1 MENECR
7 AKRVS
12 RNICYGVVIGRVL
25 AMVGSYLEIQGKVE
39 NKEAVIMTAQEVSDL
54 VEAGESSRL
63 CEVDVVTTATR
74 AVMSGTYAV
83 LSFPVA
89 KPASFLRAGSAWI
102 NGIAA
107 QVGPCP
113 NENLGILDLIVLGT
127 AHSRSLSS
135 YGGGHLFRDLVE
147 RKTVHVDVETD
158 DGRRLQAEVGLDEM
172 PHARLFG
179 SRHAFKNYSAFIN
192 AGSEPINTIFH
203 SRGFA
208 PHCKE
213 ATFSGSGQINPIKND
228 PLLESIGM
236 GTRILMNGAEG
247 FVLGTGTR
255 SSKERPNL
263 SGFAD
268 MHQMKA
274 EQMGGFVTSSGP
286 ECICSWAVPIPVI
299 SKTIFAEIAR
309 PDRGIALPVNDVK
322 SRTVVG
328 QADYGDVWTDVDLEV
343 EFEPENCSGC
353 SPCLAKVACPMRA
366 IESDVD
372 GVRRSEALCFHCGL
386 CATVCPSA
394 VFSCRLGAIRLETN
408 AGGVK
413 TIPVVLRQS
422 DRLRAVRLAEEL
434 KRRILD
440 GTFKMTEPVARI

>member
-1 MENECR
+1 
-7 AKRVS
+7 V
-12 RNICYGVVIGRVL
+12 
-25 AMVGSYLEIQGKVE
+25 GKVE
-39 NKEAVIMTAQEVSDL
+39 NKEAVVMTAQEVADL
-54 VEAGESSRL
+54 VQAGDPSRL

-89 KPASFLRAGSAWI
+89 EAASFLRAKRAWI

-127 AHSRSLSS
+127 AHSRSRQN

-147 RKTVHVDVETD
+147 RKTVQVEVETD
-158 DGRRLQAEVGLDEM
+158 DGRSLQSEVGLDEM

-179 SRHAFKNYSAFIN
+179 SRHAFKNYSAFVN
-192 AGSEPINTIFH
+192 AGEKPINTIFH

-213 ATFSGSGQINPIKND
+213 ATFSGCGQINPLKND

-236 GTRILMNGAEG
+236 GTRILMNGADG
-247 FVLGTGTR
+247 YVLGTGTR

-268 MHQMKA
+268 MHQMDAK
-274 EQMGGFVTSSGP
+274 QMGGFITSAGP
-286 ECICSWAVPIPVI
+286 ECICSWALPIPVI
-299 SKTIFAEIAR
+299 SKTILAEIAR
-309 PDRGIALPVNDVK
+309 PDRGIPMPVNDVK
-322 SRTVVG
+322 SRTVIG
-328 QADYGDVWTDVDLEV
+328 QADYGDVWTNVDLEV
-343 EFEPENCSGC
+343 EFAAEKCSGC
-353 SPCLAKVACPMRA
+353 SPCRAAEACPMRA
-366 IESDVD
+366 IKSYTD

-394 VFSCRLGAIRLETN
+394 VFSCRLGAIRLRTA
-408 AGGVK
+408 AGIARTV
-413 TIPVVLRQS
+413 PVVLRQS
-422 DRLRAVRLAEEL
+422 DRMRAVRLAEEL
-434 KRRILD
+434 KEKILNR
-440 GTFKMTEPVARI
+440 TFKMAKPVGHIS

>member
-1 MENECR
+1 
-7 AKRVS
+7 
-12 RNICYGVVIGRVL
+12 
-25 AMVGSYLEIQGKVE
+25 MVGSYLEIVGKVE
-39 NKEAVIMTAQEVSDL
+39 NKEAVVLTAQEVADL
-54 VEAGESSRL
+54 VETGESSRL

-83 LSFPVA
+83 LSFPVT
-89 KPASFLRAGSAWI
+89 KPASFLRARRAWI

-127 AHSRSLSS
+127 AYSRSRPK

-147 RKTVHVDVETD
+147 RKKVQVEWETD
-158 DGRRLQAEVGLDEM
+158 DGRSLQAEVGLDEM

-179 SRHAFKNYSAFIN
+179 SRHAFKNYSAFVN
-192 AGSEPINTIFH
+192 AGEKLINTIFH

-213 ATFSGSGQINPIKND
+213 ATFSGCGQINPLKND

-247 FVLGTGTR
+247 YVLGTGTR
-255 SSKERPNL
+255 ASKERPNL

-268 MHQMKA
+268 MHQMDA
-274 EQMGGFVTSSGP
+274 EQMGGFVTSAGP

-299 SKTIFAEIAR
+299 SKTILAEIAR
-309 PDRGIALPVNDVK
+309 LDRGIPMPVNDVK
-322 SRTVVG
+322 SRTVIG
-328 QADYGDVWTDVDLEV
+328 QADYGDVWTDVDLVV
-343 EFEPENCSGC
+343 EFEPQRCSGC
-353 SPCLAKVACPMRA
+353 SPCLVAEACPMRA
-366 IESDVD
+366 VTRDD
-372 GVRRSEALCFHCGL
+372 AGRVRRSEALCFHCGL

-394 VFSCRLGAIRLETN
+394 VFSCRLGAIRLRT
-408 AGGVK
+408 ATGIARTV
-413 TIPVVLRQS
+413 PVVLRQS
-422 DRLRAVRLAEEL
+422 DRMRAVLLAEKL
-434 KRRILD
+434 KERILN
-440 GTFKMTEPVARI
+440 GTFKMAKPVDCIS

>member
-1 MENECR
+1 M
-7 AKRVS
+7 S
-12 RNICYGVVIGRVL
+12 
-25 AMVGSYLEIQGKVE
+25 MVGSYFEIQGKVE
-39 NKEAVIMTAQEVSDL
+39 NKEAVIMTAQEVFDL

-89 KPASFLRAGSAWI
+89 EQATFLRARRAWI
-102 NGIAA
+102 NGIAT

-127 AHSRSLSS
+127 AHSHSRPN
-135 YGGGHLFRDLVE
+135 YGGGHLFRDMVE
-147 RKTVHVDVETD
+147 RRKVQVEVETD
-158 DGRRLQAEVGLDEM
+158 DGRSLQADVGLDEM

-179 SRHAFKNYSAFIN
+179 SRHAFKNYSAFVN
-192 AGSEPINTIFH
+192 AGAEMINTIFH
-203 SRGFA
+203 ARGFA

-213 ATFSGSGQINPIKND
+213 ATFSGCGQINPLKND

-236 GTRILMNGAEG
+236 GTRILLNGAEG

-268 MHQMKA
+268 MHQMDA
-274 EQMGGFVTSSGP
+274 GLMGGFVTSAGP

-299 SKTIFAEIAR
+299 SKTILAEIAR

-322 SRTVVG
+322 SRTVIAR
-328 QADYGDVWTDVDLEV
+328 ADYGDVWTDVDLQV

-353 SPCLAKVACPMRA
+353 SPCLVAEACPMRA
-366 IESDVD
+366 IESDAD
-372 GVRRSEALCFHCGL
+372 GVRRSEALCFNCGL
-386 CATVCPSA
+386 CATVCPSG
-394 VFSCRLGAIRLETN
+394 VFSCRLGAIRLKTA
-408 AGGVK
+408 AGAAK
-413 TIPVVLRQS
+413 TVPVVLRQS
-422 DRLRAVRLAEEL
+422 DRLRAIKLTEDL
-434 KRRILD
+434 KERILN
-440 GTFKMTEPVARI
+440 GSFRIAEPVEHIG

>member
-1 MENECR
+1 
-7 AKRVS
+7 
-12 RNICYGVVIGRVL
+12 
-25 AMVGSYLEIQGKVE
+25 MVGSYSQVLERVMQG
-39 NKEAVIMTAQEVSDL
+39 EAVVITAQEVAKL
-54 VEAGESSRL
+54 VESGESSRL
-63 CEVDVVTTATR
+63 SEVDVVTTATR

-89 KPASFLRAGSAWI
+89 KPASFLRARRVRI

-113 NENLGILDLIVLGT
+113 NENLGVLDLLVLGT
-127 AHSRSLSS
+127 AHSQSLPN

-147 RKTVHVDVETD
+147 RKKVHVEVETD
-158 DGRRLQAEVGLDEM
+158 DGRTLHVDVGLDEM
-172 PHARLFG
+172 PYARLHG
-179 SRHAFKNYSAFIN
+179 SRHAFKNYSAFVN
-192 AGSEPINTIFH
+192 AGKDQVSTIFH

-208 PHCKE
+208 PRCRE
-213 ATFSGSGQINPIKND
+213 ATFSGCGRINPLKND
-228 PLLESIGM
+228 PLLESIGI

-268 MHQMKA
+268 MHQMAA
-274 EQMGGFVTSSGP
+274 EQMGGFVTSAGP

-299 SKTIFAEIAR
+299 SKTILAEIAR
-309 PDRGIALPVNDVK
+309 PDRDIALPVNDVN
-322 SRTVVG
+322 SRTVIG

-343 EFEPENCSGC
+343 LFKPENCSGC
-353 SPCLAKVACPMRA
+353 SPCLAEEACPMRA
-366 IESDVD
+366 VSRIE
-372 GVRRSEALCFHCGL
+372 GRMRRSEALCFHCGL

-394 VFSCRLGAIRLETN
+394 VFSCRLGAIRLKTD
-408 AGGVK
+408 AGSAR

-422 DRLRAVRLAEEL
+422 DRLRALQLAEDL
-434 KRRILD
+434 KKKIMD
-440 GTFKMTEPVARI
+440 GSFRMAEPVERI

>member
-1 MENECR
+1 
-7 AKRVS
+7 
-12 RNICYGVVIGRVL
+12 
-25 AMVGSYLEIQGKVE
+25 MVGSYLEIVGKVE
-39 NKEAVIMTAQEVSDL
+39 NKEAVIMTAQEISDL
-54 VEAGESSRL
+54 VEDGESSRL

-89 KPASFLRAGSAWI
+89 GPASFLRAKRVWI

-113 NENLGILDLIVLGT
+113 NENLGVLDLIVLGT
-127 AHSRSLSS
+127 AHSRDQPN

-147 RKTVHVDVETD
+147 RTRVQVEVETD
-158 DGRRLQAEVGLDEM
+158 DGRSLEAEVGLDEM

-192 AGSEPINTIFH
+192 AGAEPVNTIFH

-208 PHCKE
+208 PFCKE
-213 ATFSGSGQINPIKND
+213 ATFSGCGQINPLKND
-228 PLLESIGM
+228 PFLESIGI

-268 MHQMKA
+268 MHQMAA
-274 EQMGGFVTSSGP
+274 EQMGGFVTSAGP
-286 ECICSWAVPIPVI
+286 ECICSWAVAIPVI
-299 SKTIFAEIAR
+299 SKTILEEIAR
-309 PDRGIALPVNDVK
+309 PDRGIALPVNDVN
-322 SRTVVG
+322 SRTVIG

-343 EFEPENCSGC
+343 EFAAEKCSGC
-353 SPCLAKVACPMRA
+353 SPCQVVEACPMRA
-366 IESDVD
+366 VKSDTD

-386 CATVCPSA
+386 CSTVCPFA
-394 VFSCRLGAIRLETN
+394 VFSCRLGAIRL
-408 AGGVK
+408 K
-413 TIPVVLRQS
+413 TATGIARTVPVVLRQS
-422 DRLRAVRLAEEL
+422 DRQRAMRQAEEL
-434 KRRILD
+434 KERILN
-440 GTFKMTEPVARI
+440 GSFRMAEPVEPIG